1 MCRYN
6 ADTYNDELLREHRTS
21 CAGVIDAELR
31 DWAMATIKEKDAA
44 KRYVDEL
51 DESRHVFRILVE
63 LRDNVLKEWEVKS
76 TTCAQ
81 ACLHMRKRILFFTDS
96 RFT

>member
-1 MCRYN
+1 
-6 ADTYNDELLREHRTS
+6 
-21 CAGVIDAELR
+21 
-31 DWAMATIKEKDAA
+31 MATIKEKDAA

-96 RFT
+96 RHVIQKKHDLSFRR